1 MRRIVD
7 LHPSSS
13 NGRVT
18 RPVVGRRLDRAG
30 GTCSLAQ
37 RVRRASLVG
46 LRSHGVRQ
54 LGTHLHM
61 KLRPAQLRP
70 LRPLRCCRRGPGRP
84 SRCQVSHNSESGWG
98 EGRMLSW
105 RLKGPALMQPSPSR
119 RWSSPPPNSTR
130 VLEAAVV
137 EQPTSPGTLA
147 PAAARLPLSGPPPGA
162 APLRATDMPILPY
175 GRVAMAAL
183 RCRLLVAVLLGLAL
197 LTAPDQASADEVRT
211 ICLRALISCSKRR
224 LQCYECWFNCT
235 VLSKKSPPGLSALS
249 HRWASQCGRH
259 KR

>member
-1 MRRIVD
+1 VRRIVD

-98 EGRMLSW
+98 EERMFSW
-105 RLKGPALMQPSPSR
+105 RLKACARHAAVAVAPLVITTAQLYSCAGGCRRRAADLPWHSRTRCGKAPSLWPPSR
-119 RWSSPPPNSTR
+119 SGAS
-130 VLEAAVV
+130 
-137 EQPTSPGTLA
+137 
-147 PAAARLPLSGPPPGA
+147 ARHRHAHP
-162 APLRATDMPILPY
+162 PLRPRCDGCSPLQTARRRPSGL
-175 GRVAMAAL
+175 GAL
-183 RCRLLVAVLLGLAL
+183 
-197 LTAPDQASADEVRT
+197 D
-211 ICLRALISCSKRR
+211 
-224 LQCYECWFNCT
+224 
-235 VLSKKSPPGLSALS
+235 SP
-249 HRWASQCGRH
+249 
-259 KR
+259 